1 MSSMAK
7 TKEMQEKFEFDVF
20 PKRDVVIVKGKSAKV
35 WDEDG
40 REYID
45 CVAGHGVVNVGHCN
59 PKVVE
64 AIKRQADTLITC
76 PGIFYNDAKAI
87 LLEKLVGIA
96 PPGLKKAFLC
106 NSGAESVEAALK
118 FARLTTGKKGIICAM
133 RGFHGRTFGA
143 LSATFN
149 PKYKEDFLPL
159 VPGFTHVPF
168 NNFDKLSENVDGD
181 TAAVLLEVVQ
191 GEGGVNI
198 GGKEYFDRVRKL
210 CDDKGIL
217 MIIDEVQT
225 GFCRTG
231 SMFACTQFGIEPD
244 MMCVAKSIAGG
255 IPMGAVLCSDRVK
268 SALGKHGSTFGGNPL
283 SCAAA
288 SAAIDFMLNE
298 KLNVQ
303 AKEKGAYLM
312 EKLNA
317 RAPDKVREIRGLGL
331 MIGIELK
338 EKSKPYLV
346 SLKEEGVLALPAGA
360 TVVRLLPP
368 LTISYEELDT
378 VAEKVLSALSR

>member
-1 MSSMAK
+1 MAK